1 MALAMKTSALAKMIE
16 SRNYDAVIEAVR
28 EGVDLNQSLKFKLM
42 RMTGLEHSIYYSDW
56 RMACILFV
64 GGADLGSNELAG
76 ILQMFDFSAGYVGPP
91 VYESL
96 AGKENPSF
104 GGLWV
109 LIDENDELSLAYLW
123 LMEICHKKNIDLEE
137 DFTHFFD

>member
-1 MALAMKTSALAKMIE
+1 MKTSELVTMIE

-28 EGVDLNQSLKFKLM
+28 EGMDLNHSLKFKLR
-42 RMTGLEHSIYYSDW
+42 RMTGLEHSVYPSNW
-56 RMACILFV
+56 RMACIFFV
-64 GGADLGSNELAG
+64 GGADLGRNKLAG
-76 ILQMFDFSAGYVGPP
+76 ILQMFDFSAGYVNPP

-96 AGKENPSF
+96 AGKETPSF
-104 GGLWV
+104 DGLRV

-137 DFTHFFD
+137 DFTHFLD